1 MLGWWHFEGCFWVH
15 WDRSVLTAPVLWVG
29 PKLPLNREW
38 DVWGQA
44 GFQALLRVLL
54 LSTGFRVQ
62 ATVFKLMVLRNR
74 LPCLGRGDKSHI
86 GTVSPVFLLRV
97 CTSTGR
103 PASAGP
109 STAPTLSEAAALAEL
124 YPKVRF
130 FFFSL
135 PSTCFKP

>member
-62 ATVFKLMVLRNR
+62 ATVFKLTVLRNR

-86 GTVSPVFLLRV
+86 GTVSPVFLLCV

-103 PASAGP
+103 PASAVP